1 MLGPVREYS
10 ALENL
15 VHQSIHPPPMPL
27 SFPASDVRLSVSECC
42 PAFDVSPSRP
52 YPNTKGVSG
61 SFPACDLGKKPRE
74 KLVKCLEGE
83 ELTRGGGDRIPGGQP
98 GRRAEWRWVRRWPSR
113 AAPAPDTAF
122 PFLPSRMYL
131 CAWLCAWQSLR

>member
-1 MLGPVREYS
+1 
-10 ALENL
+10 
-15 VHQSIHPPPMPL
+15 MPL

-83 ELTRGGGDRIPGGQP
+83 ELTGVGGGETGYQGDSLGGEQSGGGLGGGPAGQP
-98 GRRAEWRWVRRWPSR
+98 L
-113 AAPAPDTAF
+113 APDTAF